1 MNTFIII
8 DGSYPHILAL
18 DRCKNCLVK
27 PPIRW
32 GSALNAVSE
41 SCWHSHFALFHYGH
55 FKGHPCHNVNAIVVT
70 SGYDGTFATSNRL
83 PCYFCQSWQDFPSM
97 SSILPA
103 WDFFQHQFLLPCN
116 QVGPSSP
123 WLRLHQGPF
132 PWLCC
137 VESRNSMRHWLRFF
151 RKYPT
156 FGRVFRL
163 QVFGVPNASH
173 EWNYSS

>member
-1 MNTFIII
+1 MNTFIVT

-41 SCWHSHFALFHYGH
+41 SCWHSHLALFRYGH

-70 SGYDGTFATSNRL
+70 SGYDGTMAASNRL
-83 PCYFCQSWQDFPSM
+83 PCYLVNPHKTFQVR
-97 SSILPA
+97 PA
-103 WDFFQHQFLLPCN
+103 SFQHDIYFQHQFLLPCN

-123 WLRLHQGPF
+123 WLRPHQGPF

-137 VESRNSMRHWLRFF
+137 VESMNFHAIQCAIDSASSGNTQRL
-151 RKYPT
+151 
-156 FGRVFRL
+156 GVFL
-163 QVFGVPNASH
+163 GFKFLGVPNAASH
-173 EWNYSS
+173 E

>member
-41 SCWHSHFALFHYGH
+41 SCWHSHLALFHYGH
-55 FKGHPCHNVNAIVVT
+55 FEGHPCHNVNAIVVT
-70 SGYDGTFATSNRL
+70 SGYDGTIATSNRL

-103 WDFFQHQFLLPCN
+103 WDFFPASAFIALQPGWSFITLAKAPSRSFSLVVLRWIKEVNAQFPLLRPDF
-116 QVGPSSP
+116 
-123 WLRLHQGPF
+123 W
-132 PWLCC
+132 
-137 VESRNSMRHWLRFF
+137 
-151 RKYPT
+151 
-156 FGRVFRL
+156 RVLRL
-163 QVFGVPNASH
+163 QVFGVPNAASH